1 MNEST
6 TMHGP
11 AETAPAVSGKVA
23 HCRVCKTQWQILS
36 MKPPHDD
43 AKVCPFC
50 GAGKGLHESAV
61 YIEDESTTRW

>member
-11 AETAPAVSGKVA
+11 AANAPTVSNKVG

-36 MKPPHDD
+36 TQSPYDD
-43 AKVCPFC
+43 AKGCSFC
-50 GAGKGLHESAV
+50 GSDRTA
-61 YIEDESTTRW
+61 ITIIDESPDRR